1 MGALRRIGVAALL
14 GLAAAFAPITPE
26 HDANASVSVAVIFD
40 DLVQYADAVAVATP
54 VEENTVWE
62 NGRIYTYTRVHV
74 DTGIAGELGTGSQA
88 WVRTMGGIVGHIG
101 QSVEGEAV
109 FTVGRPSIVFLRH
122 GVPGSFEVTGR
133 AQGQYPVYLDDATKQ
148 LRVMRSSAVGAL
160 FPPKAK
166 PSTTEEKLN
175 PQSVQTAPPILA
187 RDVLHLKPV
196 DQASRLIAEAFK
208 RLHASK

>member
-1 MGALRRIGVAALL
+1 MAVAAFL
-14 GLAAAFAPITPE
+14 GLTAVFAPITAE
-26 HDANASVSVAVIFD
+26 HDAKASVSIAVIFD
-40 DLVQYADAVAVATP
+40 DLVKYADAVLVATP
-54 VEENTVWE
+54 VEENSVWE

-74 DTGIAGELGTGSQA
+74 DTGIAGELGTGGEA

-122 GVPGSFEVTGR
+122 GPPGSFEVTGR

-160 FPPKAK
+160 FPPKAT
-166 PSTTEEKLN
+166 PQRTDEKLN
-175 PQSVQTAPPILA
+175 PQAVQAAPPILA
-187 RDVLHLKPV
+187 RDALHLKPV
-196 DQASRLIAEAFK
+196 DEASRLIAEAFK
-208 RLHASK
+208 RLHAAP